1 MPLPGSFNRVRSAG
15 RRQDSPF
22 SYVPEAQ
29 DYLREGVQG
38 FGEALQ
44 PAILKDIGTTLGGLN
59 EMGALRSGGVQVALG
74 DIGQK
79 YADIVGAHAKQAT
92 QYGLEAGLGARRQAF
107 EESEAK
113 RKRKHGLLKAIGSV
127 LGAGIGFVA
136 SGGNPLGAVAGSRL
150 GGGLGGGQEASDA
163 TYDTSNMG

>member
-1 MPLPGSFNRVRSAG
+1 MPGTAVA
-15 RRQDSPF
+15 RRPNPNSPF

-59 EMGALRSGGVQVALG
+59 EIGGLRSGGVTVALG

-79 YADIVGAHAKQAT
+79 YADIIGAHAKQAT
-92 QYGLEAGLGARRQAF
+92 QYGLEAGLGARKQAF
-107 EESEAK
+107 AESEAK
-113 RKRKHGLLKAIGSV
+113 RARKHGLLKAIGSV
-127 LGAGIGFVA
+127 LGAGVGFLA
-136 SGGNPLGAVAGSRL
+136 SGPAGVVPGAKI
-150 GGGLGGGQEASDA
+150 GGAIGGPGASDA
-163 TYDTSNMG
+163 TYDTSGMA